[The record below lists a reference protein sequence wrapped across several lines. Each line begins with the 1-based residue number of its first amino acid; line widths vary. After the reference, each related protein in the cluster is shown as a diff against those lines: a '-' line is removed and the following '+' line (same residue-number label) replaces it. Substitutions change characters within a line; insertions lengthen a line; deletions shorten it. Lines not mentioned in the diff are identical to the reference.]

1 MEFQSFSSNSSSF
14 NRHKAIS
21 PLKCALDCARTRLLI
36 ASVFF
41 CFATLIIAGRL
52 FMVTVL
58 RDGAEPALAEQD
70 LSKPV
75 YMGRANITD
84 RNGEILATTI
94 ITSSLHANCKIIQN
108 PQAVADRILTVLPN
122 LKRDDLI
129 KRLSSNR
136 RFIWIARHLTPAQ
149 RLNILRLGIPGLN
162 FMRDERRIYP
172 QGRLAAH
179 VLGYTDVDNHGISGL
194 EKSLDATLRTKAE
207 PVQLS
212 LDLRLQHVLKDEI
225 SKGIQEF
232 GARGGCGVIF
242 DVSTGEILAMTSLPD
257 YDPNHISQTSL
268 TEEQLF
274 NKVTL
279 GIYEMG
285 STMKIINTAMAL
297 ETETVSL
304 ASKFDATHPLQV
316 GRFKVSD
323 FRGKNAWLNVAE
335 IFVYSSNIGAAKMAL
350 MAGSEKQKDF
360 MQKLGYLN
368 APQFELPEVGSPLLP
383 KVWNDPA
390 IITISYGYGLSISPL
405 QLVTGV
411 GTIVGGGLRKF
422 PTLLKRQGP
431 SPQGERVVSEKTS
444 RIMRELMRLVVKNG
458 TSRKANVPGYMIF
471 AKTGTANLRL
481 GRGYQTD
488 KVMANFIGVLGND
501 YNEPRYIVYVML
513 DDPKRLQKT
522 YGFNNAGWN
531 AAPVGG
537 KIIARMAPILG
548 LAPSD
553 KEAEMPDAFLRNVKF

>member
-14 NRHKAIS
+14 SRERGIS
-21 PLKCALDCARTRLLI
+21 PFKGALDCARTRLLI

-58 RDGAEPALAEQD
+58 RDGAEPALVEQD

-84 RNGEILATTI
+84 RNGEVLATTI

-108 PQAVADRILTVLPN
+108 PQVVADRILTVLPN
-122 LKRDDLI
+122 LKRNDLI

-136 RFIWIARHLTPAQ
+136 RFIWIARHLTPGQ
-149 RLNILRLGIPGLN
+149 RLNILRLGIPGLS

-179 VLGYTDVDNHGISGL
+179 ILGYTDVDNHGISGV
-194 EKSLDATLRTKAE
+194 EKSLDTSLRTKAE

-212 LDLRLQHVLKDEI
+212 LDLRLQHILKDEI

-232 GARGGCGVIF
+232 GARGGCGIIF
-242 DVSTGEILAMTSLPD
+242 DVSTGEVLGMTSLPD
-257 YDPNHISQTSL
+257 FDPNHASQATQD
-268 TEEQLF
+268 ELF

-285 STMKIINTAMAL
+285 STMKVTNTAMAL
-297 ETETVSL
+297 ESGAVTLGSE
-304 ASKFDATHPLQV
+304 FDATHPLQV
-316 GRFKVSD
+316 GRFKVTD
-323 FRGKNAWLNVAE
+323 FRGRNEWLNVAK

-350 MAGSEKQKDF
+350 KAGSEKQKNF

-368 APQFELPEVGSPLLP
+368 APQFELPEVGAPLLP
-383 KVWNDPA
+383 KIWNDPA
-390 IITISYGYGLSISPL
+390 TITISYGYGLSISPL

-411 GTIVGGGLRKF
+411 GTIIGGGLKKF
-422 PTLLKRQGP
+422 PTLLKRQGQA
-431 SPQGERVVSEKTS
+431 PQGERVVSEKTS

-471 AKTGTANLRL
+471 AKTGTANLRA
-481 GRGYQTD
+481 GRGYQKD
-488 KVMANFIGVLGND
+488 KVMVNFVGVLGNGYD
-501 YNEPRYIVYVML
+501 KPRYIVYVML

-531 AAPVGG
+531 AAPIGG
-537 KIIARMAPILG
+537 RIIARMAPILG

-553 KEAEMPDAFLRNVKF
+553 KEDEMPDAFLRSVKF

>member
-14 NRHKAIS
+14 SRERGIS
-21 PLKCALDCARTRLLI
+21 PFKGALDCARTRLLI

-58 RDGAEPALAEQD
+58 RDGAEPALVEQD

-84 RNGEILATTI
+84 RNGEVLATTI

-108 PQAVADRILTVLPN
+108 PQVVADRILTVLPN
-122 LKRDDLI
+122 LKRNDLI

-136 RFIWIARHLTPAQ
+136 RFIWIARHLTPGQ
-149 RLNILRLGIPGLN
+149 RLNILRLGIPGLS

-179 VLGYTDVDNHGISGL
+179 ILGYTDVDNHGISGV
-194 EKSLDATLRTKAE
+194 EKSLDTSLRTKAE

-212 LDLRLQHVLKDEI
+212 LDLRLQHILKDEI

-232 GARGGCGVIF
+232 GARGGCGIIF
-242 DVSTGEILAMTSLPD
+242 DVSTGEVLGMTSLPD
-257 YDPNHISQTSL
+257 FDPNHASQATQD
-268 TEEQLF
+268 ELF

-285 STMKIINTAMAL
+285 STMKVTNTAMAL
-297 ETETVSL
+297 ESGAVTL
-304 ASKFDATHPLQV
+304 ASEFDATHPLQV
-316 GRFKVSD
+316 GRFKVTD
-323 FRGKNAWLNVAE
+323 FRGRNEWLNVAK

-350 MAGSEKQKDF
+350 KAGSEKQKNF

-368 APQFELPEVGSPLLP
+368 APQFELPEVGAPLLP
-383 KVWNDPA
+383 KIWNDPA
-390 IITISYGYGLSISPL
+390 TITISYGYGLSISPL

-411 GTIVGGGLRKF
+411 GTIIGGGLKKF
-422 PTLLKRQGP
+422 PTLLKRQGQA
-431 SPQGERVVSEKTS
+431 PQGERVVSEKTS

-471 AKTGTANLRL
+471 AKTGTANLRA
-481 GRGYQTD
+481 GRGYQKD
-488 KVMANFIGVLGND
+488 KVMVNFVGVLGNGYD
-501 YNEPRYIVYVML
+501 KPRYIVYVML

-531 AAPVGG
+531 AAPIGG
-537 KIIARMAPILG
+537 RIIARMAPILG

-553 KEAEMPDAFLRNVKF
+553 KEDEMPDAFLRSVKF

>member
-1 MEFQSFSSNSSSF
+1 MEFQSFSSNPSSF
-14 NRHKAIS
+14 SRQKVIS
-21 PLKCALDCARTRLLI
+21 PFKGALDCARTRLLI

-75 YMGRANITD
+75 YMGRANIVD

-94 ITSSLHANCKIIQN
+94 ITSSLHANCKVIQN
-108 PQAVADRILTVLPN
+108 PQGVADRLLTVLPH
-122 LKRDDLI
+122 LKKDDLI
-129 KRLSSNR
+129 RRLSSNR

-149 RLNILRLGIPGLN
+149 RLNILRLGIPGLS
-162 FMRDERRIYP
+162 FTRDERRIYP

-179 VLGYTDVDNHGISGL
+179 VLGYTDVDNRGISGI
-194 EKSLDATLRTKAE
+194 EKGIDAELKAKAE
-207 PVQLS
+207 PIQLS

-232 GARGGCGVIF
+232 GARGGCGIIF
-242 DVSTGEILAMTSLPD
+242 DVSTDEILAMTSLPD
-257 YDPNHISQTSL
+257 FDPNHASQATQD
-268 TEEQLF
+268 ELF

-285 STMKIINTAMAL
+285 STMKITNTAMAI
-297 ETETVSL
+297 ESETVTL

-316 GRFKVSD
+316 GRFKVTD

-350 MAGSEKQKDF
+350 MVGSAKQKEF
-360 MQKLGYLN
+360 MRKLGYLE
-368 APQFELPEVGSPLLP
+368 APRFELPEVGSPLLP
-383 KVWNDPA
+383 KMWNDPA
-390 IITISYGYGLSISPL
+390 TITISYGYGLSISPL
-405 QLVTGV
+405 QLVAGV
-411 GTIVGGGLRKF
+411 GTIVGGGLRKV
-422 PTLLKRQGP
+422 PTLFKRKGP
-431 SPQGERVVSEKTS
+431 LPQGERVVSEKTS
-444 RIMRELMRLVVKNG
+444 RVMRELMRLVVKNG
-458 TSRKANVPGYMIF
+458 TSRKANIPGYMIF
-471 AKTGTANLRL
+471 AKTGTANLRA

-488 KVMANFIGVLGND
+488 KVMANFIGVLGKGYD
-501 YNEPRYIVYVML
+501 KPQYIVYVML

-531 AAPVGG
+531 AAPIGG
-537 KIIARMAPILG
+537 RIIARMAPILG
-548 LAPSD
+548 LPPSD
-553 KEAEMPDAFLRNVKF
+553 KEDEMPDEFFRNVKF

>member
-1 MEFQSFSSNSSSF
+1 MEMLPFSSRSSPL
-14 NRHKAIS
+14 NRQKTIS
-21 PLKCALDCARTRLLI
+21 PLKGALDCARTRLLI

-41 CFATLIIAGRL
+41 CFATFVIAGRL

-58 RDGAEPALAEQD
+58 RDGDEPALAEQD

-94 ITSSLHANCKIIQN
+94 ITSSLHANCKVIQN

-122 LKRDDLI
+122 LKRADLI
-129 KRLSSNR
+129 KRLSSNQ
-136 RFIWIARHLTPAQ
+136 RFIWIARHLTPTQ
-149 RLNILRLGIPGLN
+149 RLNILRLGIPGLS

-179 VLGYTDVDNHGISGL
+179 ILGYTDVDNHGISGV
-194 EKSLDATLRTKAE
+194 EKSLDTTLRTKAE

-225 SKGIQEF
+225 AKGIQEF

-242 DVSTGEILAMTSLPD
+242 DVSTSEVLAMTSLPD
-257 YDPNHISQTSL
+257 FDPHHASQATQD
-268 TEEQLF
+268 ELF

-297 ETETVSL
+297 ETETVNL

-316 GRFKVSD
+316 GRFKVTD

-350 MAGSEKQKDF
+350 MAGSEKQKNF
-360 MQKLGYLN
+360 MQKLGFLN
-368 APQFELPEVGSPLLP
+368 TPQFELPEVGAPMLP
-383 KVWNDPA
+383 KMWNDPA
-390 IITISYGYGLSISPL
+390 TITISYGYGLSISPL

-411 GTIVGGGLRKF
+411 GTIVGGGLRKY

-431 SPQGERVVSEKTS
+431 PPQGEQVVSEKTS

-471 AKTGTANLRL
+471 AKTGTANLRA

-488 KVMANFIGVLGND
+488 KVMANFIGVLGNGYD
-501 YNEPRYIVYVML
+501 KPRYIVYIML

-522 YGFNNAGWN
+522 HGFNNAGWN
-531 AAPVGG
+531 AAPIGG
-537 KIIARMAPILG
+537 RVIARMAPILG

-553 KEAEMPDAFLRNVKF
+553 KEDEMPDDFFRSVKF